1 MKAAAAQNKPEELAA
16 LAQQLPEHPPASIL
30 PMLQRLQL
38 DTVSTA
44 EERQLQRSTML
55 ALRLAGLI

>member
-1 MKAAAAQNKPEELAA
+1 
-16 LAQQLPEHPPASIL
+16 
-30 PMLQRLQL
+30 MLQRLQL